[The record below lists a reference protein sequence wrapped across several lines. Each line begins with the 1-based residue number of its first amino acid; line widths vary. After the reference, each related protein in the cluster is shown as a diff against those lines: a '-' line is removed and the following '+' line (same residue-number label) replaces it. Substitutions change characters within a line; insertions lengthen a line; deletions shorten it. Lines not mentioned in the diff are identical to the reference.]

1 MRKILLLSAVLACSA
16 IATYANC
23 NNQLTINNK
32 TILEGKSNFFHE
44 SEKDLSVVLS
54 SNKCDTAKVL
64 LLDEAGNIVYEKNES
79 IVRGKNN
86 LHIKTQNLPNGWYLL
101 QVKNGFGELVL
112 TRKIAEI

>member
-16 IATYANC
+16 IATYANS
-23 NNQLTINNK
+23 NNHFSINNK
-32 TILEGKSNFFHE
+32 IVLEGMSNSFHE
-44 SEKDLSVVLS
+44 TEKDLSVILS

-64 LLDEAGNIVYEKNES
+64 LLDEAGNVVYEKNES

-101 QVKNGFGELVL
+101 KVKNGSGELVL